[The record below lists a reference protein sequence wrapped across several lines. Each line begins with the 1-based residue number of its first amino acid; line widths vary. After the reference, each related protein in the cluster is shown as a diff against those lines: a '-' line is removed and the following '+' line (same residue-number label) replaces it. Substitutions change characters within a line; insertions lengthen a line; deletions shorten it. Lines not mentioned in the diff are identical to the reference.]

1 MKRLFLLVC
10 ALIIGGAMLVTDA
23 EARKLGGGRSI
34 GAQRSAPPASAPA
47 KPGPQQ
53 AQPGSQPSGQ
63 QAAPAQPAPSGFS
76 RWLPMLGG
84 LAIGG
89 LLGSMLGGFGGF
101 GGILLIALLAIGAVL
116 VFKAFAR
123 RREEAAPSRPV
134 QLAGMGSEKV
144 SMPAQHQASG
154 TQRAGVELDTRSA
167 KPNIPAGFDTA
178 SFLRGAKMN
187 FVKLQAAND
196 LGNLD
201 EIREF
206 TTAEMFS
213 ELNKDVQERASAPQ
227 HTDVVGLEADLL
239 EIATES
245 GKHWAS
251 VRFSGTVRESREGA
265 PVGFE
270 EVWNLVKPADG
281 SSGWLLAGI
290 QQMH

>member
-1 MKRLFLLVC
+1 MKRLLLLVC
-10 ALIIGGAMLVTDA
+10 GLMIGVAMLATDA

-34 GAQRSAPPASAPA
+34 GAQRSTPPSSAA
-47 KPGPQQ
+47 TKPSPQQ
-53 AQPGSQPSGQ
+53 AAPGSQATP
-63 QAAPAQPAPSGFS
+63 AAPAQPAPSGFS

-134 QLAGMGSEKV
+134 QLAGMGNEKI
-144 SMPAQHQASG
+144 SMPQPQASG
-154 TQRAGVELDTRSA
+154 TAKAGAEFDTRSA
-167 KPNIPAGFDTA
+167 KPNVPAGFDTA
-178 SFLRGAKMN
+178 SFLRGAKLN
-187 FVKLQAAND
+187 FVKLQVAND
-196 LGNLD
+196 AGKLD

-213 ELNKDVQERASAPQ
+213 ELNRDVQERASSPQ
-227 HTDVVGLEADLL
+227 QTDVVGLEADLL

-251 VRFSGTVRESREGA
+251 VRFSGMVRETRDSA

>member
-1 MKRLFLLVC
+1 MKRLLLAVG
-10 ALIIGGAMLVTDA
+10 ALMIGVAMVATDA

-34 GAQRSAPPASAPA
+34 GAQRTTPPSSAPA
-47 KPGPQQ
+47 KPAPQQ
-53 AQPGSQPSGQ
+53 AAPGSQAAP
-63 QAAPAQPAPSGFS
+63 AAPAQPAPSGFS

-89 LLGSMLGGFGGF
+89 LIGSMLGGFGGF
-101 GGILLIALLAIGAVL
+101 GGILLIALLAIVAV
-116 VFKAFAR
+116 VAFKAFAR
-123 RREEAAPSRPV
+123 RREQAAPPRSV
-134 QLAGMGSEKV
+134 QFAGMGNEKV
-144 SMPAQHQASG
+144 SMPQSLGAEKVGA
-154 TQRAGVELDTRSA
+154 ELDTRTA
-167 KPNIPAGFDTA
+167 KPNVPAGFDTA
-178 SFLRGAKMN
+178 SFLRGAKVN
-187 FVKLQAAND
+187 FVKLQVAND
-196 LGNLD
+196 AGNLD

-227 HTDVVGLEADLL
+227 QTDVVGLEADLL
-239 EIATES
+239 ELATEN

-251 VRFSGTVRESREGA
+251 VRFSGTVRETRDSA

>member
-1 MKRLFLLVC
+1 MSKWILALLV
-10 ALIIGGAMLVTDA
+10 AIAGVTLAINEA
-23 EARKLGGGRSI
+23 EAKKLGGGRSI
-34 GAQRSAPPASAPA
+34 GAQRNVAPPASVPA
-47 KPGPQQ
+47 RP
-53 AQPGSQPSGQ
+53 GQ
-63 QAAPAQPAPSGFS
+63 QAAPGSQQAAPAAAAQPAASGMS

-101 GGILLIALLAIGAVL
+101 GGILMIALLAIGAVL

-134 QLAGMGSEKV
+134 QLAGMGNEKISMPQPTGSEKV
-144 SMPAQHQASG
+144 GAAF
-154 TQRAGVELDTRSA
+154 DTRTQNPA
-167 KPNIPAGFDTA
+167 NVPAGFDTA
-178 SFLRGAKMN
+178 SFLRGAKLN
-187 FVKLQAAND
+187 FVKLQVAND
-196 LGNLD
+196 AGNMD

-213 ELNKDVQERASAPQ
+213 ELNKDVQARTSAPEQ
-227 HTDVVGLEADLL
+227 TDVVGLEADLL
-239 EIATES
+239 QIATES

-251 VRFSGTVRESREGA
+251 VRFSGTMRETRDSA
-265 PVGFE
+265 PVDFE

>member
-1 MKRLFLLVC
+1 MKRLLLLVC
-10 ALIIGGAMLVTDA
+10 GLMIGVALLATEA

-34 GAQRSAPPASAPA
+34 GAQRSTPPSSAPA
-47 KPGPQQ
+47 KPSP
-53 AQPGSQPSGQ
+53 Q
-63 QAAPAQPAPSGFS
+63 QAAPGSQAAPAAPAPSGFS

-89 LLGSMLGGFGGF
+89 LLASMFGGFGGF
-101 GGILLIALLAIGAVL
+101 GGILLIALLAIGAVM
-116 VFKAFAR
+116 VFKLLAR
-123 RREEAAPSRPV
+123 RGEQHAPRPM
-134 QLAGMGSEKV
+134 QYAGMDEKV
-144 SMPAQHQASG
+144 SLPQPPAAEKG
-154 TQRAGVELDTRSA
+154 GVAFDTRTA
-167 KPNIPAGFDTA
+167 TPNVPAGFDTA
-178 SFLRGAKMN
+178 SFLRGAKLN
-187 FVKLQAAND
+187 FVKLQVAND
-196 LGNLD
+196 AGKLD

-213 ELNKDVQERASAPQ
+213 ELNRDVQERGSAPQ
-227 HTDVVGLEADLL
+227 QTDVVGLEADLL

-251 VRFSGTVRESREGA
+251 VRFSGTVRETRDSA